1 MDKETFEQLL
11 QKQVEGKLS
20 AAEKIQLQQAYDQLF
35 SEEIAVGVDN
45 PTLGPDEAK
54 GRVIRQKIYA
64 RINKQPEHPFHFRTL
79 LKVAAAVALVVLG
92 SLIFWRLN
100 HTDQIDYVE
109 VVTTQSSKIIRLND
123 GTDIILGRHSTLK
136 YPAEFKAKD
145 RNVFL
150 TGNATFKVKHN
161 GKRFIVNSGDVKTEV
176 LGTFFN
182 VVTVPESQQTKVAL
196 FEGKVRMSYKN
207 KGNTIL
213 KPGEEWNCNLKSAE
227 VSIRHDENIQSNN
240 LKLDFKNTGLTE
252 ALQQISILYGIK
264 LSVAQNVDRDLRIT
278 GTVYYRSPKE
288 TLEEI
293 AFPFGLIVKQLNE
306 STYEL
311 I

>member
-1 MDKETFEQLL
+1 MDKEIFERLL

-35 SEEIAVGVDN
+35 SEEIAAGVDD
-45 PTLGPDEAK
+45 PALGPDEAK
-54 GRVIRQKIYA
+54 ELVIQQKIYA
-64 RINKQPEHPFHFRTL
+64 RINKQLKYSFHFRTF
-79 LKVAAAVALVVLG
+79 LKVAAAVAIVLLG
-92 SLIFWRLN
+92 PLLFSRLN
-100 HTDQIDYVE
+100 HTDQVDYVE
-109 VVTTQSSKIIRLND
+109 VAATQSSKIVKLND
-123 GTDIILGRHSTLK
+123 GTNIILGPHSTLK
-136 YPAEFKAKD
+136 YPRDFEAKD

-207 KGNTIL
+207 RGNTIL
-213 KPGEEWNCNLKSAE
+213 KPGDEWNCNLKSA
-227 VSIRHDENIQSNN
+227 VVNIRHDENIQSNN
-240 LKLDFKNTGLTE
+240 LKLDFKNTDLTE
-252 ALQQISILYGIK
+252 AVQQISIMYGIK
-264 LSVAQNVDRDLRIT
+264 LSVAQSVDKDLKIT
-278 GTVYYRSPKE
+278 GTIYYRSPKE
-288 TLEEI
+288 TLKEI
-293 AFPFGLIVKQLNE
+293 AFPFGLIVKQINE

-311 I
+311 M